1 MCILL
6 SSLEVLQR
14 PPTWDAGLGDEQHFA
29 YWCGGRELQGLGCL
43 TLGTPAFVIVLF
55 KMFEKFWKRRKMCLQ
70 VVLRP
75 ASLSHSSVQSIPPGI
90 AKVRP
95 VRCNIYPSC
104 PFSCSFFLSLGYV
117 STELIEVKWWNII
130 THMGLRGTFLV
141 NYSGKAGCDASFAH
155 KPREGKNSTEDEK
168 NIIRE

>member
-117 STELIEVKWWNII
+117 STELIEVVMKYNHPHGFAWDFLSEL
-130 THMGLRGTFLV
+130 LRQSRLWCKLCSQA
-141 NYSGKAGCDASFAH
+141 SG
-155 KPREGKNSTEDEK
+155 GKK
-168 NIIRE
+168 